1 MADKEET
8 VRRGYQ
14 AFGEGDMEHFRAIYT
29 PDVVQR
35 MPGNN
40 QMSGE
45 HEGVDNVL
53 GLYGKLFE
61 MSGGTFSVELTS
73 VRTQGD
79 KVVSVHHATGEREG
93 NTLDVD
99 ETIEFTFSGDR
110 ISRLDVESK
119 DQAAEDA
126 FWG

>member
-1 MADKEET
+1 MADKEST

-45 HEGVDNVL
+45 HEGIDKVL

-61 MSGGTFSVELTS
+61 RSRWDLFGGAEECEDPG
-73 VRTQGD
+73 RQGRLRPP
-79 KVVSVHHATGEREG
+79 REG
-93 NTLDVD
+93 RT
-99 ETIEFTFSGDR
+99 
-110 ISRLDVESK
+110 
-119 DQAAEDA
+119 
-126 FWG
+126 